1 MLHSRMP
8 KTNRWDCLKPESSVE
23 EEEMNGKRVNRFK
36 APSNRAP
43 TNSRWK
49 RSKSP
54 EIKINTFKNKRRG
67 VGDRGGRFKYNR
79 RGRGRGRGRG
89 GPSIFDNAKRDSN
102 GRPILEG
109 SITQGFDITSAM
121 KKAPQKISNKERRKQ
136 REAQR
141 KKEKEENE
149 KKRKEEEEKAQL
161 ELESTKLDNSDWNKA
176 MMERFMYEDESSS
189 DEDDSDED

>member
-23 EEEMNGKRVNRFK
+23 DKEMNGKRVNRFK

-67 VGDRGGRFKYNR
+67 PGGRGGRFKYNR
-79 RGRGRGRGRG
+79 RGRGRG

-109 SITQGFDITSAM
+109 SITQGFDISSAI
-121 KKAPQKISNKERRKQ
+121 KKMPPKISNKERRKQ
-136 REAQR
+136 REER
-141 KKEKEENE
+141 KKKEKEEAE
-149 KKRKEEEEKAQL
+149 LKRKLDEEQAAK
-161 ELESTKLDNSDWNKA
+161 ELENIKADSEWNKA
-176 MMERFMYEDESSS
+176 MMERFMYEEESSS
-189 DEDDSDED
+189 DDDSDED

>member
-1 MLHSRMP
+1 MSHRRMP
-8 KTNRWDCLKPESSVE
+8 KTSRWDCLKPESSSDNSEVS
-23 EEEMNGKRVNRFK
+23 NKRVNRFK

-67 VGDRGGRFKYNR
+67 PGGRGGRFKYNR
-79 RGRGRGRGRG
+79 RGRGRG

-109 SITQGFDITSAM
+109 SITQGFDISSAI
-121 KKAPQKISNKERRKQ
+121 KKIPQKISNKERRKQ
-136 REAQR
+136 REER
-141 KKEKEENE
+141 KKKEKEEAE
-149 KKRKEEEEKAQL
+149 LKRKLDEEQAL
-161 ELESTKLDNSDWNKA
+161 SLIHI
-176 MMERFMYEDESSS
+176 
-189 DEDDSDED
+189 